1 MVNPFI
7 KFSGLELFGTYEVA
21 KGKNAVEGGEIQ
33 YNTGIDPTTFDEQ
46 SDRKFTQLAVDVLY
60 RFGVREQFYAG
71 ARYNQ
76 LDGEQVFG
84 QATNPALAGGISQGV
99 REDISVNRTAFAAG
113 WFVTK
118 NILVKG
124 EYVIQKY
131 SDYPTGNIL
140 EKGEFKGFVLQGVI
154 AF

>member
-1 MVNPFI
+1 MPRKTVVNLPRNQVVTF
-7 KFSGLELFGTYEVA
+7 KRKRVVTLR
-21 KGKNAVEGGEIQ
+21 
-33 YNTGIDPTTFDEQ
+33 GISNEQ
-46 SDRKFTQLAVDVLY
+46 SDRKFTQLAADLLY
-60 RFGVREQFYAG
+60 RFGAREQFYAG
-71 ARYNQ
+71 ARYNT
-76 LDGEQVFG
+76 LTGEQVFG
-84 QATNPALAGGISQGV
+84 QSTNPASAGGISQGV

-131 SDYPTGNIL
+131 NDFPTGNIL
-140 EKGEFKGFVLQGVI
+140 EGGEFKGFVLQGVI